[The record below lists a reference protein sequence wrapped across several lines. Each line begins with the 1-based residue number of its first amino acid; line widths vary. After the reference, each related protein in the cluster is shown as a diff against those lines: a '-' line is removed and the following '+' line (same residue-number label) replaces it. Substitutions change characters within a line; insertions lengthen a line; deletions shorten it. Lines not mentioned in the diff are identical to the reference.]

1 MVIIDNKSE
10 RNENKREN
18 FIYTDRALL
27 QQITL
32 FEEKK
37 KKKQS
42 YPGWPTPLT
51 WPRPLP
57 WRAEQE
63 RFQDLWSPH
72 QGESTEEAPR

>member
-37 KKKQS
+37 KKK
-42 YPGWPTPLT
+42 TK
-51 WPRPLP
+51 LP
-57 WRAEQE
+57 WVAYS
-63 RFQDLWSPH
+63 FDLASALTL
-72 QGESTEEAPR
+72 ES